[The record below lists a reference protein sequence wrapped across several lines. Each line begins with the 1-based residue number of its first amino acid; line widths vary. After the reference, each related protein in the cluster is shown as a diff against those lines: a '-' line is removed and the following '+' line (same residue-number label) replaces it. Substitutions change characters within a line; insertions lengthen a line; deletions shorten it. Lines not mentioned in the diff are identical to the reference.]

1 MVQNQLKKLLSINKK
16 AQKLR
21 DKRLSAYVKHKDYS
35 TDMSYENEVDRQFLD
50 DLANNSPN
58 ESQFKEEDLDKK
70 S

>member
-1 MVQNQLKKLLSINKK
+1 MAVKASKNLSSNK
-16 AQKLR
+16 R
-21 DKRLSAYVKHKDYS
+21 TYRKHKEHAE
-35 TDMSYENEVDRQFLD
+35 DMSYENEVDRQFLD